1 MIVPWTRTGGLPA
14 HYWVRLK
21 AVQKPKHWELKDQG
35 EKKTLV
41 NVWDLFLLFWW
52 VCLDLDSPEI
62 PVSGA
67 CFERW
72 HQVTTPRGRKSVIHS
87 VYWLSSLGCDQCL
100 SQPGIPSRTAVSPSP
115 DSGQPSGHRSQ
126 GHTWLWSFTVAI
138 WILFK
143 TSSER
148 LLKGRWAARASLDLN
163 VVYRTQM
170 LRISNIPEDSY

>member
-1 MIVPWTRTGGLPA
+1 MIVPWTRTGGMPA

-35 EKKTLV
+35 GKKNVSQCLGLV
-41 NVWDLFLLFWW
+41 CAVLMSLFGPWSSWDPSLWCLLWE
-52 VCLDLDSPEI
+52 VALS
-62 PVSGA
+62 
-67 CFERW
+67 
-72 HQVTTPRGRKSVIHS
+72 PRGRKSVIHS
-87 VYWLSSLGCDQCL
+87 VYWLSSLDCDQCL
-100 SQPGIPSRTAVSPSP
+100 SQPGIPSRTGVSPSP

-170 LRISNIPEDSY
+170 LRISNIPEDSF